1 MRPRRIVVRTEDIK
15 EVVLRLMEEYEN
27 VRISLAG
34 HPLHRR
40 LGLDRGLEAQM
51 GRSLIHWREGLLYR
65 F

>member
-40 LGLDRGLEAQM
+40 LGLEKDQAVIEAWKRKW
-51 GRSLIHWREGLLYR
+51 GAH
-65 F
+65 